1 MARRANGWF
10 LLLAAAAAAGCSQA
24 KSSPAGMPTQAEPMV
39 VYDSPIRETVT
50 DFEDFPGR
58 TDAIT
63 TVSVRARVSGYL
75 KRVYFQDGQ
84 RVRKGDVLFQIDD
97 RPFQAALDRAKATLQ
112 QADAHSK
119 RLNNEFRRAKVLYD
133 QGRSISREEF
143 DRYAF
148 DAAEADATFATAK
161 ANLDLAAL
169 DLEWTN
175 VTADLP
181 EGAVGRLSRR
191 LVDPGN
197 LIKADETMM
206 TTIITEDPLYVYFDV
221 HEQAMLRIRR
231 LIAEGKVK
239 ARSEKEVT
247 VKISLSDEKD
257 AQGNP
262 IYSHEGTVDFTD
274 NHVDMSTGT
283 LQFRA
288 RMANPNQF
296 ITPGLFVKVRLPIG
310 DPHPALLVRE
320 QSLQSDQGLKKV
332 FVLEAKD
339 ADGNPY
345 VITDPL
351 TGKPALDKG
360 GKPIPGYK
368 PVAVDVGQLGVLRGK
383 FREVNTGV
391 KEGDLVVAQGMQ
403 KIRLGT
409 NPVTGKPF
417 LVKARP
423 WAPDD
428 DASTP
433 ASARAGSQA
442 AAGASAAETSPVA
455 PASKAPAAGPAA
467 PAGGRPTADAGG
479 ARPGG
484 PSGPREPSSRRG
496 SH

>member
-1 MARRANGWF
+1 MDPRVSAA
-10 LLLAAAAAAGCSQA
+10 LVLLAAASVAGCGQA
-24 KSSPAGMPTQAEPMV
+24 NSSPAGMPTQAEPMV
-39 VYDSPIRETVT
+39 VYDRPVRQVVT

-58 TDAIT
+58 TEAIT

-97 RPFQAALDRAKATLQ
+97 RPFQAALDRARATLM
-112 QADAHSK
+112 QADSHAK
-119 RLNNEFRRAKVLYD
+119 RLGNEFRRAKVLYD

-143 DRYAF
+143 DRYTF
-148 DAAEADATFATAK
+148 DLAESEASLATAK

-206 TTIITEDPLYVYFDV
+206 TTIITEDPIYVYFDV

-247 VKISLSDEKD
+247 IQISLSDEKD

-262 IYSHEGTVDFTD
+262 RFPHEGTVDFTD
-274 NHVDMSTGT
+274 NHVDLSTGT

-288 RMANPNQF
+288 RMANPGQF

-310 DPHPALLVRE
+310 EPHPALLVRE

-332 FVLEAKD
+332 FVLQAKD
-339 ADGNPY
+339 QDGNPY
-345 VITDPL
+345 AITDPL
-351 TGKPALDKG
+351 TGKPAIDKA
-360 GKPIPGYK
+360 GKPVLGYR
-368 PVAVDVGQLGVLRGK
+368 PVAVDVGELGVLRGRL
-383 FREVNTGV
+383 REVNAGV

-423 WAPDD
+423 WTPEDD
-428 DASTP
+428 LDSPASTRG
-433 ASARAGSQA
+433 SATATPTATATPA
-442 AAGASAAETSPVA
+442 AATATASPTSAPTSAGRPGPTAE
-455 PASKAPAAGPAA
+455 APAAH
-467 PAGGRPTADAGG
+467 
-479 ARPGG
+479 PGG
-484 PSGPREPSSRRG
+484 VKGPGGSGTHG
-496 SH
+496 KH